1 MSPQRLHAAYTGI
14 AETTSADS
22 PPVLLWGS
30 ASAHVCLGQS
40 QSAACELAPDI
51 DVPVVQRPL
60 GGGTVW
66 IDENQFVYAFI
77 VPLHLAPQRPAD
89 WSAWALPP
97 AMATF
102 RRFGLGV
109 EQRAGDLWL
118 RGRKIAGSGAA
129 TIGGGAVFASSF
141 LMRFPRQRFAGC
153 IAGSPGFRAWLEAG
167 LAATLTDWSEHA
179 PVCVDAELRS
189 AFCDDV
195 SRTMGWQLAHSVL
208 SAGESSAIDAVD
220 PDEHDDDCG
229 SRRRAHRDGIK
240 LNADSH
246 LVERTENGLCIRELV
261 VHGTVSRRAVSTV

>member
-14 AETTSADS
+14 AEALSADS

-40 QSAACELAPDI
+40 QSAARELAPDL

-66 IDENQFVYAFI
+66 IDENQFVYALI

-89 WSAWALPP
+89 WRAWALPP
-97 AMATF
+97 AIATF
-102 RRFGLGV
+102 RRFGLSV
-109 EQRAGDLWL
+109 ERHGGDLWL
-118 RGRKIAGSGAA
+118 RGRKIAGTGAA
-129 TIGGGAVFASSF
+129 TIGGSAVFASSF
-141 LMRFPRQRFAGC
+141 LMHFPRQRFAAC
-153 IAGSPGFRAWLEAG
+153 IAGSPEFRGWLEAG

-179 PVCVDAELRS
+179 PVRVEAELRS
-189 AFCDDV
+189 AFCDAV
-195 SRTMGWQLAHSVL
+195 SRTMSWQLSPSVL
-208 SAGESSAIDAVD
+208 SAGESSAIDAAGLDV
-220 PDEHDDDCG
+220 HDDDRG
-229 SRRRAHRDGIK
+229 RRRRAHQDGIK

-261 VHGTVSRRAVSTV
+261 VHGAVSRRAVSMV